1 MEASTETVDYLDLR
15 NLVNKMPKRTG
26 GKPFLV
32 PRLFIEKISNKWRKM
47 KAKLEDYVGENPINK
62 KIQAKED
69 KIDQKINDWEDYK
82 KEAREELK
90 TVISNKEDYSR
101 QELNNVSAA
110 LSYSKN
116 KIENLK
122 QKKVRISQKGLGVFA
137 LSTLAIKKIAS
148 DKFHKIKEDVENK
161 IVAPIKEEVDARK
174 RAKEEDKVIKEHNKR
189 KNEKPQANNDES
201 LEIMKQVLEQL
212 KLLNSNLQALGYNQE
227 NINTK

>member
-1 MEASTETVDYLDLR
+1 MEASAETVDYLDLR

-47 KAKLEDYVGENPINK
+47 KAKLEAYVGESSINEQ
-62 KIQAKED
+62 IQSKEE

-82 KEAREELK
+82 KEVREELK
-90 TVISNKEDYSR
+90 TVISNKEDYSE

-116 KIENLK
+116 KIETLK
-122 QKKVRISQKGLGVFA
+122 QKKVRISQKGLGVFS

-148 DKFHKIKEDVENK
+148 DKFYKIKESIESK

-174 RAKEEDKVIKEHNKR
+174 RAKEEDKVIKEHNK
-189 KNEKPQANNDES
+189 KKKVEKTQVNNDES

-212 KLLNSNLQALGYNQE
+212 KLLNSNLLGYNQE